1 MDGMKKIKG
10 LEGLEG
16 FDVISFNFHE
26 RRGTIKATSG
36 SVKVEIDGSIK
47 SLKLGELAGKLEFKP
62 LSCSKKPEVE
72 NEITI
77 SEVTQETPATLLESA
92 ELIERLAAKR
102 FERLKE
108 QELERDFFLSIVTKK
123 LRQAFLFQ
131 IQSKKPVC
139 SKDINMLM
147 ARQLGLTKRETRKLL
162 KILEAKEIA
171 KPVKRGFIISL

>member
-47 SLKLGELAGKLEFKP
+47 SLKLGELAEKLEFKP

-77 SEVTQETPATLLESA
+77 SEAMQETPATLLESA

-108 QELERDFFLSIVTKK
+108 RELGRIFS
-123 LRQAFLFQ
+123 
-131 IQSKKPVC
+131 
-139 SKDINMLM
+139 
-147 ARQLGLTKRETRKLL
+147 
-162 KILEAKEIA
+162 
-171 KPVKRGFIISL
+171 